1 MKKYLITASPSYF
14 QLRKYMPDFALY
26 RDKENEN
33 YALKAREFIE
43 MAKQI
48 KTLKPFL
55 HRDYTLANSLNAAGV
70 HLTST
75 QFEDIK
81 KAKKLDLEV
90 IISTHTHVE
99 VLKAEDL
106 GADYVTYSPI
116 FHSPHKGEPK
126 GLEDLKELVQK
137 TDIKIFALGGIID
150 EEQIQEIEKTKSY
163 GFASIRYFL

>member
-1 MKKYLITASPSYF
+1 MKKYLITAKPSYF

-26 RDKENEN
+26 RDKESKDYILHAE
-33 YALKAREFIE
+33 EFIQ
-43 MAKQI
+43 MCKQM
-48 KTLKPFL
+48 KRLKSFL
-55 HRDYTLANSLNAAGV
+55 HRDYLLAYTLNAVGV
-70 HLTST
+70 HLTSM
-75 QFEDIK
+75 QFDDIR
-81 KAKKLDLEV
+81 KAKELGLEV
-90 IISTHTHVE
+90 IISTHTYEE

-137 TDIKIFALGGIID
+137 ADIKIFALGGIID
-150 EEQIQEIEKTKSY
+150 EQQIKLIEETKAY